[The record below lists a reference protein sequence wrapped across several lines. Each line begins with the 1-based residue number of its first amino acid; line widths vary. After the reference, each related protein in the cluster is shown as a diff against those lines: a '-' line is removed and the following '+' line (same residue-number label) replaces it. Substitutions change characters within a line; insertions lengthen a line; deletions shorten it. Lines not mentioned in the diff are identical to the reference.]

1 MFSDLGIVN
10 SFFGEK
16 LDDHSTYKKKNVNNK
31 DLRSFRKKIN
41 IVFLLDMGVSK
52 TYI

>member
-16 LDDHSTYKKKNVNNK
+16 PDDYFTYKKKNVNNK
-31 DLRSFRKKIN
+31 DLRSFCKKN
-41 IVFLLDMGVSK
+41 NTVFLLDMGVSK